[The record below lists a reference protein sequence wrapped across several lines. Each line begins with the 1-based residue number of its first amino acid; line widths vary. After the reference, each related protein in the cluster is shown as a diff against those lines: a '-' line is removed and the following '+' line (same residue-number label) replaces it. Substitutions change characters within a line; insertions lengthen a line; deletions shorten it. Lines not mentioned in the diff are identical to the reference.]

1 MLLVACQAAFPEDIF
16 SPSLSG
22 DAMQGTL
29 RSSSDFVNVLWLFL
43 PYVLYSTHAAKEP
56 HFGALI
62 GKSEIFIA
70 FCRQQF

>member
-1 MLLVACQAAFPEDIF
+1 MLLVACQDAFPEDIF

-22 DAMQGTL
+22 DAMQAGHAPPF
-29 RSSSDFVNVLWLFL
+29 DFVNVLWLFL